1 MYRITKEVHI
11 KRKPLWLVDLLF
23 HIKPSLYRGQGSREQ
38 IENNFKEILSLL
50 LTTKVRWHQGRSLL
64 PKFQTVHHTERS
76 ILVKGKRN
84 EVFLS
89 FHIESVQ
96 QLKKEAV

>member
-1 MYRITKEVHI
+1 MYRIAKEIHI
-11 KRKPLWLVDLLF
+11 KRKPLWLVDTLF
-23 HIKPSLYRGQGSREQ
+23 HIKPSLYRNSGSKEQ

-50 LTTKVRWHQGRSLL
+50 LNTKVRWHNGNSLL
-64 PKFQTVHHTERS
+64 SKFQTIHHTERS
-76 ILVKGKRN
+76 ILVKGKRD

-89 FHIESVQ
+89 FRIEPVQ